1 MPRTNLTRATAV
13 VTAAALT
20 ITLLATAA
28 PQPAAA
34 AHPGENGK
42 IAYVRT
48 GEIWV
53 LDGEADTTPQ
63 QLLHTWS
70 QHADPAWSPGG
81 TMLAFSRLNWG
92 EFEYHGNQW
101 DIWIRFPDG
110 SMSRAASGPGNDRS
124 PAWSPDGS
132 AIVFTSDRSPDNED
146 RTENKD
152 LWVVDL
158 STMDGQET
166 PIARRLTTSPAADID
181 PAWSPDGSRIVYAS
195 NPTGQFDLFSIDVST
210 TGCAEG
216 DFCYTDGTPLWPSI
230 PDSVDDLAPTWSPDG
245 STLAWSRGTGA
256 STDVVSMSPVAS
268 GSSAV
273 NLIASPAADRA
284 PAFSPDGQRLLFT
297 RFSGVTDV
305 FVTGAVDT
313 TVQQNLTAASPS
325 NDSAPDWQPV
335 PDFPLVDA
343 RFSTFAAD
351 IEWLYEA
358 GITGGCTSE
367 RFCPRGL
374 VSREQM
380 AAFLDRALDFA
391 PTTEDFFDDD
401 SSSIFEDSINR
412 LAAAGVAHGV
422 GPGRFGPRYSVSRGE
437 MAAFLVR
444 ALHLPPTLDDYFVDD
459 EDSIFEDDINR
470 LAAAGI
476 AAGIG
481 DDNYGPRLTVNRG
494 EMAAF
499 LHRALAP

>member
-1 MPRTNLTRATAV
+1 MPRTNISRATAV
-13 VTAAALT
+13 FMAAALSITMLT
-20 ITLLATAA
+20 IA
-28 PQPAAA
+28 PPPPVAA

-42 IAYVRT
+42 ITYVRN
-48 GEIWV
+48 GEILV
-53 LDGEADTTPQ
+53 LDGESDPSAENVFGETGCC
-63 QLLHTWS
+63 WRY
-70 QHADPAWSPGG
+70 ADPAWSPGG
-81 TMLAFSRLNWG
+81 TMLAWAFRTTYG
-92 EFEYHGNQW
+92 GRAEW
-101 DIWIRFPDG
+101 DIALRTEEG
-110 SMSRAASGPGNDRS
+110 EKLGLARGPGDERS

-132 AIVFTSDRSPDNED
+132 AVVFTSDRSGNS
-146 RTENKD
+146 D
-152 LWVVDL
+152 LWVAYV
-158 STMDGQET
+158 SESGPFRT
-166 PIARRLTTSPAADID
+166 PTAYQVTTSPAADID

-195 NPTGQFDLFSIDVST
+195 NPTGQFDLFSVGVT
-210 TGCAEG
+210 RAGCSGGRFCWTDEG
-216 DFCYTDGTPLWPSI
+216 RLWLAV
-230 PDSVDDLAPTWSPDG
+230 PDSTDDVAPAWSPDG
-245 STLAWSRGTGA
+245 STLAWARGAGEG
-256 STDVVSMSPVAS
+256 TDIMSMSPVAA

-273 NLIASPAADRA
+273 ELVASPAADQA
-284 PAFSPDGQRLLFT
+284 PAFSPDGHRLLFT
-297 RFSGVTDV
+297 RVSGDADV
-305 FVTGAVDT
+305 FVTGAIDT
-313 TVQQNLTAASPS
+313 TVQVNLTAASQS

-358 GITGGCTSE
+358 GITGGCSSE
-367 RFCPRGL
+367 RFCPRGV

-401 SSSIFEDSINR
+401 SRSIFEDSINR

>member
-1 MPRTNLTRATAV
+1 MPRTNLARAT
-13 VTAAALT
+13 TAFVAATLSITMLT
-20 ITLLATAA
+20 TAP

-42 IAYVRT
+42 ITYVRNS
-48 GEIWV
+48 EIWV
-53 LDGEADTTPQ
+53 LDGESDLSPEYAYGRG
-63 QLLHTWS
+63 
-70 QHADPAWSPGG
+70 ADPAWSPGG
-81 TMLAFSRLNWG
+81 TMLALAFRTTYG
-92 EFEYHGNQW
+92 GRAEW
-101 DIWIRFPDG
+101 DIALLSEDG
-110 SMSRAASGPGNDRS
+110 EKVGLARGPSDDRS

-132 AIVFTSDRSPDNED
+132 AVVFTSDRSGNS
-146 RTENKD
+146 D
-152 LWVVDL
+152 LWVAYV
-158 STMDGQET
+158 SESGPFRT
-166 PIARRLTTSPAADID
+166 PTAYQVTTSPAADID

-195 NPTGQFDLFSIDVST
+195 NPTGQFDLFSVGVT
-210 TGCAEG
+210 REGCPG
-216 DFCYTDGTPLWPSI
+216 DHFCWTDGGRLWPTV
-230 PDSVDDLAPTWSPDG
+230 PDSTDDVAPAWSPDG
-245 STLAWSRGTGA
+245 STLAWTRGAGTG
-256 STDVVSMSPVAS
+256 TDIMSMSPVAS
-268 GSSAV
+268 GSSV
-273 NLIASPAADRA
+273 VELIASPAAEQA

-297 RFSGVTDV
+297 RVSGDADV
-305 FVTGAVDT
+305 FVTGATDT
-313 TVQQNLTAASPS
+313 TVQVNLTAASQG
-325 NDSAPDWQPV
+325 NDSAPDWQPI

-374 VSREQM
+374 VSRGQM
-380 AAFLDRALDFA
+380 AAFLDRALDFE

-422 GPGRFGPRYSVSRGE
+422 GPRRFGPRYPVSRGE

-444 ALHLPPTLDDYFVDD
+444 ALNLPATVEDYFVDD

-481 DDNYGPRLTVNRG
+481 DANYGPGLTVNRG